1 MESLAAARRAPAAT
15 LRGMNERTPDF
26 RGPPA
31 GGPTDVA
38 ARAAAALSLAAALAG
53 AAPAWGQAQPPAQS
67 LPQSQDQGPAQDQ
80 AQTTARTPWL
90 APADRIRLAY
100 TPRVFHVTH
109 DDDYVDWNHIVAL
122 EWLTPRHTF
131 WGADRSHFGVS
142 LFDNSYGQFSQSV
155 YAGLEWDWTRAL
167 GGEVFLSLSAGL
179 VHGYKEPYEDKLP
192 LNNALG
198 VGLTLVPAIGWQ
210 RGALGFAASLSGSA
224 LALRISYTF
233 ER

>member
-1 MESLAAARRAPAAT
+1 VSP
-15 LRGMNERTPDF
+15 
-26 RGPPA
+26 
-31 GGPTDVA
+31 A
-38 ARAAAALSLAAALAG
+38 ARAAAVLIAGAMLAGVAAA
-53 AAPAWGQAQPPAQS
+53 
-67 LPQSQDQGPAQDQ
+67 QGPAAGDG
-80 AQTTARTPWL
+80 
-90 APADRIRLAY
+90 IRLAY
-100 TPRVFHVTH
+100 TPRVFHVTQ
-109 DDDYVDWNHIVAL
+109 DDDYVDWNHVVAL
-122 EWLTPRHTF
+122 EWLTPRHTV
-131 WGADRSHFGVS
+131 WGADRTHFGVA

-167 GGEVFLSLSAGL
+167 GGEVFVALSLGL